1 MLKTYMSLYVSCKR
15 TPYPGVAM
23 YKHCGQVATVSM
35 YVLFQWCLIKDMSE
49 TQNVLVGSEPVVK

>member
-15 TPYPGVAM
+15 TPYPGLAM

-49 TQNVLVGSEPVVK
+49 TQNVLVG